1 MQLVIAGKPW
11 QQGGEAAHLSASVV
25 RSEKGETERV
35 RIKDR
40 QIDREMID
48 RQTDRQSES
57 EADRD
62 RN

>member
-11 QQGGEAAHLSASVV
+11 RQGGEAAHLSASVV